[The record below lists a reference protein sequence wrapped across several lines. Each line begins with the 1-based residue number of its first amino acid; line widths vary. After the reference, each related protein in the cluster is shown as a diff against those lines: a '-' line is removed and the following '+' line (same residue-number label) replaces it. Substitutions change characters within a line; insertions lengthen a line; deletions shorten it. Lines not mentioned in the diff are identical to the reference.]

1 MHISVKGECAPGDI
15 PKQNGFGHKMCMKR
29 TFLREW
35 RKNKP
40 GRTLE
45 QVAAELRIS
54 HQQLGRIERGV
65 QPYNQPLLEFLAD
78 LYGCDESDLIMRPP
92 GAKRTIEMVWDKIPE
107 DQKEI
112 ALRILEGFAKTGTDG
127 R

>member
-1 MHISVKGECAPGDI
+1 
-15 PKQNGFGHKMCMKR
+15 MKR